1 MRSSGA
7 EPAAMADNVADNLDK
22 LSLGD
27 QKDVRIPL
35 YFGL

>member
-7 EPAAMADNVADNLDK
+7 ETPAMADNVAENIENM
-22 LSLGD
+22 SLGD